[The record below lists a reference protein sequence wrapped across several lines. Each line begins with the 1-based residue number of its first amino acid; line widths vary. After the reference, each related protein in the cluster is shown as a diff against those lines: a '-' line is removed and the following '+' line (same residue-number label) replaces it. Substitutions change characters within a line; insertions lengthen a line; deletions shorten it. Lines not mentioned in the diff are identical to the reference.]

1 MTAARVALRAVLWA
15 AIVAAVV
22 VLAEGA
28 PPFIYQGF

>member
-1 MTAARVALRAVLWA
+1 MKALAVALRALVYA

-22 VLAEGA
+22 VLAHGA